1 MRLPLPAPAS
11 RSTLLTLALV
21 LLLVACSGRTPPAGS
36 ARLLGTHVQH
46 QVPHRPPPLSLA
58 VDLPRRTLHVPIL
71 MYHRIDFHRPGLPAI
86 TQRLTVDPQAF
97 AAQMTWLA
105 HHGAHAITQLQL
117 FNALMYGK
125 PLPAHPVMIT
135 FDDGYRDV
143 LGHAAPVLKRLGM
156 PATAYVITDR
166 ISAGDSSFLT
176 WGDLRLLEQ
185 AGVTIGSHTVTH
197 TELPS
202 LDDQRARTELTT
214 SRRVLER
221 RLGHP
226 VQWLAYPAGRED
238 ARIVSLARSAGYV
251 LAVTTQPGADQHA
264 ADPLRLNRYEIL
276 DSSSVATVAAYAR

>member
-1 MRLPLPAPAS
+1 MRLPLTAPVP
-11 RSTLLTLALV
+11 RSTLLTVALV
-21 LLLVACSGRTPPAGS
+21 LAVVACGGRTASAGS
-36 ARLLGTHVQH
+36 ARPLATHAQHPAQHPPSLG
-46 QVPHRPPPLSLA
+46 LA

-71 MYHRIDFHRPGLPAI
+71 MYHRIDFHRPGLPPI
-86 TQRLTVDPQAF
+86 TQRLTVDPGAF

-105 HHGAHAITQLQL
+105 NHGAHAITQLQL
-117 FNALMYGK
+117 FNALMYGR
-125 PLPAHPVMIT
+125 PLPPHPVMIT

-166 ISAGDSSFLT
+166 ISNGDSSFLT
-176 WGDLRLLEQ
+176 WGDLRLLER

-197 TELPS
+197 ADLPS
-202 LDDQRARTELTT
+202 LSDSQARTELTA
-214 SRRVLER
+214 SRRLLER

-238 ARIVSLARSAGYV
+238 ARIVSLARNAGYV

-264 ADPLRLNRYEIL
+264 ADPLRLSRYEVL
-276 DSSSVATVAAYAR
+276 DSSSVATVAAFAR